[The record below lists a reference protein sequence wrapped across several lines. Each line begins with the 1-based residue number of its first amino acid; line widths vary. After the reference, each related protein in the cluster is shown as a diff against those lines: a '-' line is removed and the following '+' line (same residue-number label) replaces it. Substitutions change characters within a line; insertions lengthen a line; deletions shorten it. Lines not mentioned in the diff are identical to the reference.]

1 MTSINTG
8 YKTSCPLKQA
18 IYYIH
23 PITLKPH
30 PLYYYPESGPKK
42 TVPKGPSLQKLVI
55 SVFFFPIMCC
65 RESELSGDQF
75 HNKMEVH
82 CTIAGTVTLAGCQL
96 PVFVAGMSVN
106 GKSGK
111 SESFKRLKILVRET
125 LKL

>member
-1 MTSINTG
+1 
-8 YKTSCPLKQA
+8 
-18 IYYIH
+18 
-23 PITLKPH
+23 
-30 PLYYYPESGPKK
+30 
-42 TVPKGPSLQKLVI
+42 
-55 SVFFFPIMCC
+55 MCC